1 MFFYNDNSSILFLAT
16 LINSDTSGFSNFCP
30 NLCKIQILQ
39 KYSAKSNQ
47 KSSKLHERLQ
57 KALKRRKTV
66 PKRCKKTLKIQ
77 NSSVV
82 TKHTLLLTSQYLN
95 LKNRPHQTSK
105 EEQLVQPVFCII
117 DTGSYYLGFPCI
129 HISDQIQCIIGYQ

>member
-30 NLCKIQILQ
+30 NLCKLQNFQ

-57 KALKRRKTV
+57 KTLKRRKTV

-82 TKHTLLLTSQYLN
+82 TKV
-95 LKNRPHQTSK
+95 QTYFTPDK
-105 EEQLVQPVFCII
+105 PVSESEMQ
-117 DTGSYYLGFPCI
+117 TTP
-129 HISDQIQCIIGYQ
+129 DQ